1 MTLDTTPETDIRAL
15 AETLARQVDA
25 VENAAKGAARLAKD
39 LLRAIEGQDAVKA
52 AAALEKLEKS
62 EVPALD
68 VRAALEPIKRH
79 LAEEDR
85 RLKFYFG
92 KQLREAAAKAGLEA
106 APLTSDPP
114 EFRIGHLTALVDL
127 SRRRASIRY
136 ARLEIDT
143 VPASPEAVVDAVRK
157 AQAWLESGTFD
168 PDRWFDQLFEAYRV
182 RLQRV
187 GEPFGTRVDIVDLL
201 PEIAFARQ
209 PERFRE
215 DPRREN
221 FQPYERV
228 QMAYDLARLRRAG
241 RLARQGHRLALGS
254 ATGGSTKQ
262 KARVLYLEDDRGS
275 GQYYLSLWFTREG
288 AQ

>member
-1 MTLDTTPETDIRAL
+1 MTLETTPETDIRAL
-15 AETLARQVDA
+15 AEALAKQVDA
-25 VENAAKGAARLAKD
+25 VENAARSAAKLAKD
-39 LLRAIEGQDAVKA
+39 LLKGIEAQDAVKA
-52 AAALEKLEKS
+52 AAALERLERT

-68 VRAALEPIKRH
+68 VKAALEPIRRH

-106 APLTSDPP
+106 APLTTDPP
-114 EFRIGHLTALVDL
+114 EFRIGQLTALIDL
-127 SRRRASIRY
+127 ARRRASIRY

-157 AQAWLESGTFD
+157 AQAWLESGGFD
-168 PDRWFDQLFEAYRV
+168 ADRYFDQLLEAYRV
-182 RLQRV
+182 RLQRI
-187 GEPFGTRVDIVDLL
+187 GEPFGARVDVVDLL
-201 PEIAFARQ
+201 SELAFARQ
-209 PERFRE
+209 PERFRD

-241 RLARQGHRLALGS
+241 RLARQGHRLAMGS

-275 GQYYLSLWFTREG
+275 GQYYLSLWFTKEG
-288 AQ
+288 A